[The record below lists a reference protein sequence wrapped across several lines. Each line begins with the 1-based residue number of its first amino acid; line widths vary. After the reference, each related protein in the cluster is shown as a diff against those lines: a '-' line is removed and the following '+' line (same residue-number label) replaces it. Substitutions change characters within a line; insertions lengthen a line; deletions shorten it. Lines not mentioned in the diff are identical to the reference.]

1 MFYVMYTISSI
12 WHILEQYHINTKTA
26 KQSSLNT
33 SVKSTCLNTKTKTY
47 VIEDYFFK
55 GLEIVSNHILNEQV
69 FHCTARNLLKN
80 DKK

>member
-33 SVKSTCLNTKTKTY
+33 LVKSTCLNTKTKTY
-47 VIEDYFFK
+47 VIERL
-55 GLEIVSNHILNEQV
+55 LEIVSNHILNEQV